1 METFGRCIDSRDK
14 YRKETITV
22 RNLKKIIKD
31 IFIILDRRE
40 KIVLGK
46 LILSDVI
53 VSVLDIAFLVALLY
67 IVHFYTEAPH
77 PVNSS
82 WLPTALLKD
91 YPLLAIGAFFVLF
104 SLKNIAGFMVLRMQF
119 R

>member
-22 RNLKKIIKD
+22 RNLKKIVKD

-53 VSVLDIAFLVALLY
+53 VSVLDIGFLVALLY
-67 IVHFYTEAPH
+67 IVHFYTEGSH
-77 PVNSS
+77 PVQPS
-82 WLPTALLKD
+82 WLPVAILKN
-91 YPLLAIGAFFVLF
+91 YPLLATGAFFILF
-104 SLKNIAGFMVLRMQF
+104 CM
-119 R
+119 